1 MIKPLKSKYNWTLY
15 YSIFIMR
22 KLKLTVII
30 VTLIIINLL
39 SSCSRN
45 YHIEIVDENGY
56 LIDYWESVYEY
67 SILDSIISINE
78 GMFTYRLQPGDKL
91 NINYD
96 NTYRF

>member
-1 MIKPLKSKYNWTLY
+1 
-15 YSIFIMR
+15 MR
-22 KLKLTVII
+22 KHIKLTVTLVI
-30 VTLIIINLL
+30 LIIINLL

-45 YHIEIVDENGY
+45 YYIEIVDKNGY

-67 SILDSIISINE
+67 SIVDSIISINE
-78 GMFTYRLQPGDKL
+78 GMFTYKLRPGDKL